1 MKILF
6 LAFPHADLYKEIVK
20 EMERK
25 GHEVIVILDRLL
37 RYDPYHCSS
46 KLKSIKKFIFV
57 DTYNIYNHYW
67 NKMIATD
74 ARLSESYD
82 LFLALSGVSV
92 GERLIRHLETDRKS
106 VV

>member
-46 KLKSIKKFIFV
+46 KLKSSLSLLIPIIYITIIGIK
-57 DTYNIYNHYW
+57 
-67 NKMIATD
+67 
-74 ARLSESYD
+74 
-82 LFLALSGVSV
+82 
-92 GERLIRHLETDRKS
+92 
-106 VV
+106 

>member
-46 KLKSIKKFIFV
+46 KLKSIKKLSLLIPI
-57 DTYNIYNHYW
+57 IYITIIGI
-67 NKMIATD
+67 K
-74 ARLSESYD
+74 
-82 LFLALSGVSV
+82 
-92 GERLIRHLETDRKS
+92 
-106 VV
+106 